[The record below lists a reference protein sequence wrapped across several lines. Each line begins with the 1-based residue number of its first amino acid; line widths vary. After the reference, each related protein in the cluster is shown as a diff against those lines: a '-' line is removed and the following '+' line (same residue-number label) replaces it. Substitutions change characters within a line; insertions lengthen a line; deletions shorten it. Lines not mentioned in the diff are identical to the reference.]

1 MNSSTGRGLWLVNAL
16 VTQVGENILSV
27 QSWSRANYGFYF
39 VSNISECGE
48 ISSRHLYEP
57 VSQNKHISVFVG
69 HRAGQEVILAYV
81 ALEPNGAT
89 GSLGLLY
96 CGTFQMFKHYGSCS
110 GADVCLRQIHID
122 P

>member
-1 MNSSTGRGLWLVNAL
+1 MKTLGL
-16 VTQVGENILSV
+16 NILSI
-27 QSWSRANYGFYF
+27 QSWARANYGFYF

-48 ISSRHLYEP
+48 ISSRHLYDP

-81 ALEPNGAT
+81 VLEPNGST
-89 GSLGLLY
+89 GSLALL
-96 CGTFQMFKHYGSCS
+96 CSGTFQMFKHYSSYS
-110 GADVCLRQIHID
+110 GADVCLRQIPMH